1 MPSAFIILNESLTLY
16 PRSYLLCRFFRPHIE
31 TKRDRQTGEVFEV
44 LDGLMFKDGFLYKR
58 VALSSLIYW
67 GIQPTETEL
76 LKFSSS
82 PSSKSSADD
91 LEWVSSIYGSK
102 KRNLPEYRD
111 TKASSSRTKS
121 SKASN
126 LKASTSAEIFDDND
140 EFNFNLH
147 DLVLFG

>member
-1 MPSAFIILNESLTLY
+1 M
-16 PRSYLLCRFFRPHIE
+16 R
-31 TKRDRQTGEVFEV
+31 RDRQTGDVFEM

-82 PSSKSSADD
+82 PSNRSSADD
-91 LEWVSSIYGSK
+91 LDWVSSIYGPK
-102 KRNLPEYRD
+102 KRNLPRERD
-111 TKASSSRTKS
+111 MKAKASSSKEKCS
-121 SKASN
+121 NSKASN
-126 LKASTSAEIFDDND
+126 LKASTSTENYDDDD
-140 EFNFNLH
+140 EFKLH

>member
-1 MPSAFIILNESLTLY
+1 M
-16 PRSYLLCRFFRPHIE
+16 
-31 TKRDRQTGEVFEV
+31 KRDRQTGEVFEV

-82 PSSKSSADD
+82 PLNRASADD
-91 LEWVSSIYGSK
+91 LDWVSSIYGPK
-102 KRNLPEYRD
+102 KRNIPAERD
-111 TKASSSRTKS
+111 IKSPSSSKMKS
-121 SKASN
+121 SKTS
-126 LKASTSAEIFDDND
+126 KASTSMENFDDND
-140 EFNFNLH
+140 EFNLH

>member
-1 MPSAFIILNESLTLY
+1 M
-16 PRSYLLCRFFRPHIE
+16 
-31 TKRDRQTGEVFEV
+31 KRDRQTGEVFEV

-82 PSSKSSADD
+82 PLNRASADD
-91 LEWVSSIYGSK
+91 LDWVSSIYGPK
-102 KRNLPEYRD
+102 KRNIPAERD
-111 TKASSSRTKS
+111 IKSPSSSKMKS
-121 SKASN
+121 SKTS
-126 LKASTSAEIFDDND
+126 KASTSTENFDDND
-140 EFNFNLH
+140 EFNLH

>member
-1 MPSAFIILNESLTLY
+1 M
-16 PRSYLLCRFFRPHIE
+16 
-31 TKRDRQTGEVFEV
+31 KRDRQTGEVFEV

-82 PSSKSSADD
+82 PINRASADD
-91 LEWVSSIYGSK
+91 LDWVSNIYGPK
-102 KRNLPEYRD
+102 KRNIPAERD
-111 TKASSSRTKS
+111 IKSPSSKMKT
-121 SKASN
+121 SKAS
-126 LKASTSAEIFDDND
+126 KASTSTENLDDND
-140 EFNFNLH
+140 EFNLH